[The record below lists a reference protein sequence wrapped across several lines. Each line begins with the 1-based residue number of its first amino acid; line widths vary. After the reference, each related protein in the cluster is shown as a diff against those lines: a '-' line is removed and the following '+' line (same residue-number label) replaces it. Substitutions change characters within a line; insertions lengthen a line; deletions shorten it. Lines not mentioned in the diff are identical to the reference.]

1 MTPFGHED
9 SKFSETPVSFR
20 HQPRAEDFGVKY
32 GQNKIIRLNTKST
45 IRDRNITLKI
55 ETESPARPEL
65 RDGNATTGLRITQS

>member
-20 HQPRAEDFGVKY
+20 NQPRAEDFGVKS

-45 IRDRNITLKI
+45 IRDITLKI